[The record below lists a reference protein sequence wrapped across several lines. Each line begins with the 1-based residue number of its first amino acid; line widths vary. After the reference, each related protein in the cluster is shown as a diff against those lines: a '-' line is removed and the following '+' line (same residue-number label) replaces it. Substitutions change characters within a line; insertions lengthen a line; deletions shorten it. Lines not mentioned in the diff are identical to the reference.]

1 MSKKARWNYIV
12 DMGIALMGLLSAVS
26 GLVLLL
32 AGPGGGYRGGRNPE
46 FQALI
51 LGLSRHTW
59 SDLHTWVSVLA
70 ILGIV
75 VHLAL
80 HWNWIVCTTKL
91 WLRPISPRRPA
102 TAEVCPTNDAA

>member
-1 MSKKARWNYIV
+1 MSKKVRWNYIV
-12 DMGIALMGLLSAVS
+12 DLGIALMGLLSAVS

-32 AGPGGGYRGGRNPE
+32 AGPEGGYRGGRNPG

-51 LGLSRHTW
+51 LGLSRHAW
-59 SDLHTWVSVLA
+59 SDLHTWASLLA
-70 ILGIV
+70 IAGVV

-91 WLRPISPRRPA
+91 WLRPRSLRRPVP
-102 TAEVCPTNDAA
+102 AEVCAVDDAA